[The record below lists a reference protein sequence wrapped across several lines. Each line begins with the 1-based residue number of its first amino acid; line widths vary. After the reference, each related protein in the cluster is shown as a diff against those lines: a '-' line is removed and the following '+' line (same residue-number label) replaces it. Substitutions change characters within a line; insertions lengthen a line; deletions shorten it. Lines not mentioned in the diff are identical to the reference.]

1 MAQVGHRPKRP
12 PDLPKEALPF
22 PKETAKE
29 GNQPEKPKEKDAD
42 AGQEKEQI
50 VIDDIKEYFSL
61 RFR

>member
-12 PDLPKEALPF
+12 PDPLPL